1 VLSLASG
8 YARLDIPKDED
19 FSAISES
26 IRALLHV
33 CRLNGFRG
41 ALVVSRQDAFDWR
54 SSVRIALRFAAAR
67 GAVDGMRLGLV
78 ADHFNDAASH
88 DVLAVARSVGV
99 ECRVFRREGEAIAWL
114 SSGSARPAP
123 EVPPRSSPRR

>member
-1 VLSLASG
+1 MLSLASG

-19 FSAISES
+19 FATISES
-26 IRALLHV
+26 IRSLLHV

-67 GAVDGMRLGLV
+67 GAIDGTRLALV
-78 ADHFNDAASH
+78 AAHFNDGARD
-88 DVLAVARSVGV
+88 DVLAVARSVSV
-99 ECRVFRREGEAIAWL
+99 ECKVFRREGEAIAWL
-114 SSGSARPAP
+114 SGKM
-123 EVPPRSSPRR
+123 

>member
-1 VLSLASG
+1 MLSLASG

-41 ALVVSRQDAFDWR
+41 ALVVSRQEAFDWR

-67 GAVDGMRLGLV
+67 GAIDGMRLALV
-78 ADHFNDAASH
+78 MHHFNDGARD
-88 DVLAVARSVGV
+88 DVLAVARNAGMD
-99 ECRVFRREGEAIAWL
+99 CQVFRREGEAIAWL
-114 SSGSARPAP
+114 SSGSAGPGP
-123 EVPPRSSPRR
+123 G